1 MPSVLSN
8 GLFDYLPYAILIL
21 LLFLQITKYLVFL
34 GKKNSNQIQS
44 KNTDIQAFV
53 QAKVSRIERATG
65 NVQQLQDSSSKYFNP
80 LAGIL
85 LLYQLSVIETNIMKA
100 ATC

>member
-8 GLFDYLPYAILIL
+8 GLFDYLPYPILIL
-21 LLFLQITKYLVFL
+21 LLFQQITKYLVFW
-34 GKKNSNQIQS
+34 GEKISNQIQS
-44 KNTDIQAFV
+44 ETTDIQAFV

-80 LAGIL
+80 LAGIF
-85 LLYQLSVIETNIMKA
+85 LLYQLSVIKTNVMEA
-100 ATC
+100 AT